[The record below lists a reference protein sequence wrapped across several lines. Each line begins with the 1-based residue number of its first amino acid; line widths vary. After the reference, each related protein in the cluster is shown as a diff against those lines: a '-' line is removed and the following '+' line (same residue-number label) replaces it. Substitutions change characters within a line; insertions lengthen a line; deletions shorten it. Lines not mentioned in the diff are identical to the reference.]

1 MAVSTRSGRQPP
13 AGSHAEGGFLSLR
26 IDLPQGRIGPGKIDL
41 LEAIDREGSIS
52 AAGRALGM
60 SYKRAWDL
68 VDALNKLLGQAV
80 VEASL
85 GGYRGGGAILTDAG
99 RNLVA
104 DYRATERAAQRPAEP
119 RLAVLLRRASG

>member
-1 MAVSTRSGRQPP
+1 MSRQAPIEQTET
-13 AGSHAEGGFLSLR
+13 GQLSLR

-68 VDALNKLLGQAV
+68 VDAMNKLLGVAV
-80 VEASL
+80 VAAST
-85 GGYRGGGAILTDAG
+85 GGYRGGGATLTDAG

-104 DYRATERAAQRPAEP
+104 DYRAIERAAQRAAEP
-119 RLAVLLRRASG
+119 RLLALARRAKG

>member
-1 MAVSTRSGRQPP
+1 MGRG
-13 AGSHAEGGFLSLR
+13 ALSLR
-26 IDLPQGRIGPGKIDL
+26 IDLPRGRIGPGKIAL

-68 VDALNKLLGQAV
+68 VDALNTLIGLAV
-80 VEASL
+80 VAASP
-85 GGYRGGGAILTDAG
+85 GGYRGGGATLTDAG

-104 DYRATERAAQRPAEP
+104 DYRAIEAAARRAAGP
-119 RLAVLLRRASG
+119 RLAALMGRTHGAKRLRR

>member
-1 MAVSTRSGRQPP
+1 MSRQAPIVQTET
-13 AGSHAEGGFLSLR
+13 GQLSLR

-68 VDALNKLLGQAV
+68 VDAMNKLLGVAV
-80 VEASL
+80 VAAST
-85 GGYRGGGAILTDAG
+85 GGYRGGGATLTDAG

-104 DYRATERAAQRPAEP
+104 DYRAIERAAQRAAEP
-119 RLAVLLRRASG
+119 RLLALMRRTKG

>member
-1 MAVSTRSGRQPP
+1 MNRQAP
-13 AGSHAEGGFLSLR
+13 AGRPEAGLLSLR
-26 IDLPQGRIGPGKIDL
+26 IDLPQGRIGPGKIEL

-68 VDALNKLLGQAV
+68 VDALNKLTGPAV
-80 VEASL
+80 VEASP
-85 GGYRGGGAILTDAG
+85 GGYRGGGATLTDAG

-104 DYRATERAAQRPAEP
+104 DYRAIERAARRAAEP
-119 RLAVLLRRASG
+119 RLAALARRTRT